1 MKVQIYTLQTVEEA
15 LEVIS
20 VGVDNIGITPA
31 SIGLPGEIS
40 NETAKDICEKVEG
53 GTKVALSVSS
63 NIDEIMEMVMFVG
76 PDVLHLCGEPGELN
90 TNGVKSLRERLQKYN
105 KELPIMQAI
114 SVDDMSA
121 LDFAKE
127 YEHISDYFILD
138 TSTTAVQGVGAS
150 GNVHDWNVSKAIVES
165 VDIPVI
171 LAGGLSSEN
180 VQEAIST
187 VHPWGVDSL
196 THTNKFLDDGSFIK
210 DIEKV
215 REFYTNATSK

>member
-1 MKVQIYTLQTVEEA
+1 MKVQIYTLQSVEEA
-15 LEVIS
+15 IEVVSI
-20 VGVDNIGITPA
+20 GVHNIGITPA

-40 NETAKDICEKVEG
+40 YEVARDICEKVDG

-63 NIDEIMEMVMFVG
+63 NIDEIVEMVQFVD

-90 TNGVKSLRERLQKYN
+90 TNGVKSLKERLQKYN

-138 TSTTAVQGVGAS
+138 TSTAAVQGVGAS

-165 VDIPVI
+165 VSIPVI

-196 THTNKFLDDGSFIK
+196 THTNKFLNDGSFIK

-215 REFYTNATSK
+215 REFYINATVK

>member
-1 MKVQIYTLQTVEEA
+1 MIVQIYTLQSVEEA
-15 LEVIS
+15 IEVIS

-40 NETAKDICEKVEG
+40 YETAKDICKKVEG

-63 NIDEIMEMVMFVG
+63 NIDEIIEMVMFVC

-90 TNGVKSLRERLQKYN
+90 VNAVRSLKERLQKFD
-105 KELPIMQAI
+105 KGLPIMQAI

-127 YEHISDYFILD
+127 YEEISDFFILD

-150 GNVHDWNVSKAIVES
+150 GNVHDWNVSKAIVDS

-171 LAGGLSSEN
+171 LAGGLSAEN
-180 VQEAIST
+180 IKEAISI

-196 THTNKFLDDGSFIK
+196 THTNKFLKDGSFIK

-215 REFYTNATSK
+215 REFYINATVK

>member
-1 MKVQIYTLQTVEEA
+1 MKVQIYTLQSVEEA
-15 LEVIS
+15 LEVVS

-40 NETAKDICEKVEG
+40 YETAKEICEKVEG
-53 GTKVALSVSS
+53 STKVALSVSS
-63 NIDEIMEMVMFVG
+63 NIDEIVEMVQFVD
-76 PDVLHLCGEPGELN
+76 PNVLHLCGEPGELN
-90 TNGVKSLRERLQKYN
+90 TNGVKSLKERLQKYN

-127 YEHISDYFILD
+127 YEHVSDYFILD
-138 TSTTAVQGVGAS
+138 TSTAAVQGVGAS

-165 VDIPVI
+165 VSIPVI

-196 THTNKFLDDGSFIK
+196 THTNKFLNDGSFIK

-215 REFYTNATSK
+215 REFYINATVK

>member
-1 MKVQIYTLQTVEEA
+1 MKVQIYTLQSVEEA

-63 NIDEIMEMVMFVG
+63 NIDEIIEMVMFVG

-90 TNGVKSLRERLQKYN
+90 TNGVKLLKERLQKYN

-215 REFYTNATSK
+215 REFYINATSK

>member
-1 MKVQIYTLQTVEEA
+1 MKVQIYTLQSVEEA
-15 LEVIS
+15 LEVVS

-40 NETAKDICEKVEG
+40 YETAKDICEKVEDA
-53 GTKVALSVSS
+53 TKVALSVSS
-63 NIDEIMEMVMFVG
+63 NIDEIVEMVQFVD
-76 PDVLHLCGEPGELN
+76 PNVLHLCGEPGELN
-90 TNGVKSLRERLQKYN
+90 TNGVKSLKERLQKYN

-138 TSTTAVQGVGAS
+138 TSTAAFKGVGAS

-165 VDIPVI
+165 VSIPVI

-187 VHPWGVDSL
+187 VNPWGVDSL
-196 THTNKFLDDGSFIK
+196 THTNKFLNDGSFIK

-215 REFYTNATSK
+215 REFYLNATGK

>member
-1 MKVQIYTLQTVEEA
+1 MKVQIYTLQSVEEA
-15 LEVIS
+15 LEVVS

-40 NETAKDICEKVEG
+40 YETAKDICEKVEG

-63 NIDEIMEMVMFVG
+63 NIDEIVEMVMFVD
-76 PDVLHLCGEPGELN
+76 PDILHLCGEPGELN
-90 TNGVKSLRERLQKYN
+90 TKGVESLKERLQKYN
-105 KELPIMQAI
+105 KELPIMQAV
-114 SVDDMSA
+114 SVDDMRA

-127 YEHISDYFILD
+127 YEQISDYFILD
-138 TSTTAVQGVGAS
+138 TSTVSVQGVGAS
-150 GNVHDWNVSKAIVES
+150 GKVHDWSVSKAIVDS
-165 VDIPVI
+165 VNIPVI

-180 VQEAIST
+180 IQEAIST

-196 THTNKFLDDGSFIK
+196 THTNRFLKDGSFIK

-215 REFYTNATSK
+215 REFYINATAK

>member
-1 MKVQIYTLQTVEEA
+1 MKVQIYTLQSVEEA
-15 LEVIS
+15 LEVVS

-40 NETAKDICEKVEG
+40 YETAKDICEKVEDA
-53 GTKVALSVSS
+53 TKVALSVSS
-63 NIDEIMEMVMFVG
+63 NIDEIVEMVQFVD
-76 PDVLHLCGEPGELN
+76 PNVLHLCGEPGELN
-90 TNGVKSLRERLQKYN
+90 TNGVKSLKERLQKYN

-138 TSTTAVQGVGAS
+138 TSTAAVQGVGAS

-165 VDIPVI
+165 VSIPVI

-187 VHPWGVDSL
+187 VNPWGVDSL
-196 THTNKFLDDGSFIK
+196 THTNKFLNDGSFIK

-215 REFYTNATSK
+215 REFYINATAK

>member
-1 MKVQIYTLQTVEEA
+1 MKVQIYTLQSVEEA
-15 LEVIS
+15 LEVVS

-40 NETAKDICEKVEG
+40 YETAKDICEKVEG
-53 GTKVALSVSS
+53 ATKVALSVSS
-63 NIDEIMEMVMFVG
+63 NIDEIVEMVQFVD
-76 PDVLHLCGEPGELN
+76 PNVLHLCGEPGELN
-90 TNGVKSLRERLQKYN
+90 TNGVKSLKERLQKYN

-165 VDIPVI
+165 VSIPVI

-187 VHPWGVDSL
+187 VNPWGVDSL
-196 THTNKFLDDGSFIK
+196 THTNKFLNDGSFIK

-215 REFYTNATSK
+215 REFYLNATVK

>member
-1 MKVQIYTLQTVEEA
+1 MKVQIYTLQSVEEA
-15 LEVIS
+15 LEVVS

-40 NETAKDICEKVEG
+40 YETAKDICEKVEG
-53 GTKVALSVSS
+53 STKVALSVSS
-63 NIDEIMEMVMFVG
+63 NIDEIVEMVQFVD
-76 PDVLHLCGEPGELN
+76 PNVLHLCGEPGELN
-90 TNGVKSLRERLQKYN
+90 TNGVKSLKERLQKYN

-138 TSTTAVQGVGAS
+138 TSTAAVQGVGAS

-165 VDIPVI
+165 VSIPVI

-187 VHPWGVDSL
+187 VNPWGVDSL
-196 THTNKFLDDGSFIK
+196 THTNKFLNDGSFIK

-215 REFYTNATSK
+215 REFYLNATVK

>member
-1 MKVQIYTLQTVEEA
+1 MKVQIYTLQSVEEA
-15 LEVIS
+15 LEVVS

-40 NETAKDICEKVEG
+40 YETAKDICEKVEDA
-53 GTKVALSVSS
+53 TKVALSVSS
-63 NIDEIMEMVMFVG
+63 NIDEIVEMVQFVD

-90 TNGVKSLRERLQKYN
+90 TNGVKSLKERLQKYN

-138 TSTTAVQGVGAS
+138 TSTAAVQGVGAS

-165 VDIPVI
+165 VSIPVI

-187 VHPWGVDSL
+187 VNPWGVDSL
-196 THTNKFLDDGSFIK
+196 THTNKFLNDGSFIK

-215 REFYTNATSK
+215 REFYLNATGK

>member
-1 MKVQIYTLQTVEEA
+1 MKVQIYTLQSVEEA
-15 LEVIS
+15 LEVVS

-40 NETAKDICEKVEG
+40 YETAKDICEKVEG
-53 GTKVALSVSS
+53 ATKVALSVSS
-63 NIDEIMEMVMFVG
+63 NIDEIVEMVQFVD
-76 PDVLHLCGEPGELN
+76 PNVLHLCGEPGELN
-90 TNGVKSLRERLQKYN
+90 TNGVKSLKERLQKYN

-138 TSTTAVQGVGAS
+138 TSTAAVQGVGAS

-165 VDIPVI
+165 VSIPVI

-196 THTNKFLDDGSFIK
+196 THTNKFLNDGSFIK

-215 REFYTNATSK
+215 REFYINATVK

>member
-1 MKVQIYTLQTVEEA
+1 MKVQIYTLQSVEEA
-15 LEVIS
+15 LEVVS

-40 NETAKDICEKVEG
+40 YETAKDICEKIEDA
-53 GTKVALSVSS
+53 TKVALSVSS
-63 NIDEIMEMVMFVG
+63 NIDEIVEMVQFVD
-76 PDVLHLCGEPGELN
+76 PNVLHLCGEPGELN
-90 TNGVKSLRERLQKYN
+90 TNGVKSLKERLQKYN

-138 TSTTAVQGVGAS
+138 TSTAAVQGVGAS

-165 VDIPVI
+165 VSIPVI

-187 VHPWGVDSL
+187 VNPWGVDSL
-196 THTNKFLDDGSFIK
+196 THTNKFLNDGSFIK

-215 REFYTNATSK
+215 REFYLNATVK

>member
-63 NIDEIMEMVMFVG
+63 NIDEIIEMVMFVG

-171 LAGGLSSEN
+171 LAGGLSLEN
-180 VQEAIST
+180 VHEAIST

>member
-1 MKVQIYTLQTVEEA
+1 MKVQIYTLQSVEEA
-15 LEVIS
+15 LEVVS

-40 NETAKDICEKVEG
+40 YETAKEICEKVEG
-53 GTKVALSVSS
+53 STKVALSVSS
-63 NIDEIMEMVMFVG
+63 NIDEIVEMVQFVD
-76 PDVLHLCGEPGELN
+76 PNVLHLCGEPGELN
-90 TNGVKSLRERLQKYN
+90 TNGVKSLKERLQKYN

-138 TSTTAVQGVGAS
+138 TSTAAVQGVGAS

-165 VDIPVI
+165 VSIPVI

-196 THTNKFLDDGSFIK
+196 THTNKFLNDGSFIK

-215 REFYTNATSK
+215 REFYINATVK

>member
-1 MKVQIYTLQTVEEA
+1 MVQF
-15 LEVIS
+15 
-20 VGVDNIGITPA
+20 VD
-31 SIGLPGEIS
+31 
-40 NETAKDICEKVEG
+40 
-53 GTKVALSVSS
+53 
-63 NIDEIMEMVMFVG
+63 

-90 TNGVKSLRERLQKYN
+90 TNGVKSLKERLQKYN

-138 TSTTAVQGVGAS
+138 TSTEAVQGVGAS

-165 VDIPVI
+165 VSIPVI

-196 THTNKFLDDGSFIK
+196 THTNKFLNDGSFIK

-215 REFYTNATSK
+215 REFYLNATVK

>member
-1 MKVQIYTLQTVEEA
+1 MKVQIYTLQSVEEA

-121 LDFAKE
+121 IDFAKE

-196 THTNKFLDDGSFIK
+196 THTNKFLNDGSFIK

-215 REFYTNATSK
+215 REFYINATSK

>member
-1 MKVQIYTLQTVEEA
+1 MKVQIYTLQSVEEA
-15 LEVIS
+15 LEVVS

-40 NETAKDICEKVEG
+40 YETAKDICEKVEDA
-53 GTKVALSVSS
+53 TKVALSVSS
-63 NIDEIMEMVMFVG
+63 NIDEIVEMVQFVD
-76 PDVLHLCGEPGELN
+76 PNVLHLCGEPGELN
-90 TNGVKSLRERLQKYN
+90 TNGVKSLKERLQKYN

-138 TSTTAVQGVGAS
+138 TSTAAVQGVGAS

-165 VDIPVI
+165 VSIPVI

-187 VHPWGVDSL
+187 VNPWGVDSL
-196 THTNKFLDDGSFIK
+196 THTNKFLNDGSFIK

-215 REFYTNATSK
+215 REFYLNATGK

>member
-1 MKVQIYTLQTVEEA
+1 MIVQIYTLQSVEEA
-15 LEVIS
+15 IEVIS

-40 NETAKDICEKVEG
+40 YETAKDICKKVEG

-63 NIDEIMEMVMFVG
+63 NIDEIIEMVMFVC

-90 TNGVKSLRERLQKYN
+90 VNAVRSLKERLQKFN
-105 KELPIMQAI
+105 KGLPVMQAI

-127 YEHISDYFILD
+127 YEEISDFFILD

-150 GNVHDWNVSKAIVES
+150 GNVHDWNVSKAIVDS

-171 LAGGLSSEN
+171 LAGGLSAEN
-180 VQEAIST
+180 IKEAISI

-196 THTNKFLDDGSFIK
+196 THTNKILKDGSFIK

-215 REFYTNATSK
+215 REFYINATVK

>member
-1 MKVQIYTLQTVEEA
+1 MIVQIYTLQSVEEA
-15 LEVIS
+15 IEVIS

-40 NETAKDICEKVEG
+40 YETAKDICKKVEG

-63 NIDEIMEMVMFVG
+63 NIDEIIEMVMFVC

-90 TNGVKSLRERLQKYN
+90 VNAVRSLKERLQKFN
-105 KELPIMQAI
+105 KGLPIMQAI
-114 SVDDMSA
+114 SVEDMSA

-127 YEHISDYFILD
+127 YEEISDFFILD

-150 GNVHDWNVSKAIVES
+150 GNVHDWNVSKAIVDS

-171 LAGGLSSEN
+171 LAGGLSAEN
-180 VQEAIST
+180 IKEAISI

-196 THTNKFLDDGSFIK
+196 THTNKFLKDGSFIK

-215 REFYTNATSK
+215 REFYINATVK